1 MSTKSKG
8 INAERELIHLFWAK
22 GFAALRVAGSGSS
35 RYPSTDLIVGNKDKK
50 LAIECKTTREQK
62 KYISRED
69 IGQLKTF
76 STLFGALALVAVK
89 FKGFDWFFLFLDDL
103 GEKEKSYYID
113 IDIAKNKGL
122 LFEEL
127 VEKI

>member
-8 INAERELIHLFWAK
+8 INAERELIHMFWAK

-35 RYPSTDLIVGNKDKK
+35 KYPSTDLIVGNKDKK

-69 IGQLKTF
+69 IEQLKSF
-76 STLFGALALVAVK
+76 STLFGALAIVAVK

-103 GEKEKSYYID
+103 GQKEKSYYID

>member
-8 INAERELIHLFWAK
+8 INAERELIHMFWDK

-35 RYPSTDLIVGNKDKK
+35 KYPSTDLIVGNKDKK
-50 LAIECKTTREQK
+50 LAIECKMTKESK
-62 KYISRED
+62 KYFSNED
-69 IGQLKTF
+69 IEQLKVF

-89 FKGFDWFFLFLDDL
+89 FKGFDWYFLFLDDL
-103 GEKEKSYYID
+103 GKKERSYYVD
-113 IDIAKNKGL
+113 VNIAKNKGL

-127 VEKI
+127 IEKI